1 MSPAPRFRRRGD
13 STCRRRPDHGATDAA
28 SARFCGRQFR
38 PASASAGGVSGR
50 SAGWAENTP
59 LTTRG
64 ALDKA
69 PLANGSDWKDRDGV
83 KTAAGGTRA
92 GDRLGVSR
100 VGFRQAVQPGSIP
113 KGACGWG
120 GRGSSGARTQGR
132 RHGGAMSSPRTKPRE
147 GHSAA
152 SRRAVLDGI
161 DPFLRPSGRSPPG
174 SRKNCHSTCG
184 PPPFSGLARVANG
197 DDARSYS
204 ECSGLSPTGAAVSGT
219 TVSLPVSSLPV

>member
-13 STCRRRPDHGATDAA
+13 STCRGRPDRGATDAA

-50 SAGWAENTP
+50 SGGWAENTP

-69 PLANGSDWKDRDGV
+69 PLANGSDWKRPRRGENGCRRD
-83 KTAAGGTRA
+83 
-92 GDRLGVSR
+92 
-100 VGFRQAVQPGSIP
+100 
-113 KGACGWG
+113 
-120 GRGSSGARTQGR
+120 QGR
-132 RHGGAMSSPRTKPRE
+132 RSSRGVPGWIPPS
-147 GHSAA
+147 GPACLPPDMG
-152 SRRAVLDGI
+152 V
-161 DPFLRPSGRSPPG
+161 RPSGRSPPG

-204 ECSGLSPTGAAVSGT
+204 ECSGLSPTGSA
-219 TVSLPVSSLPV
+219 VSSLVSPSV